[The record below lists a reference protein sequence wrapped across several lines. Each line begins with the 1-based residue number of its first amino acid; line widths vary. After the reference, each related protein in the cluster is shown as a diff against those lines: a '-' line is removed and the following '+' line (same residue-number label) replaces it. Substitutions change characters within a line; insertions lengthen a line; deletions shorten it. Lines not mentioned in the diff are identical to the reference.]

1 MLSFYSHGKLLITSE
16 YLVLDGAVSLA
27 VPTKL
32 GQSLTVTENNTQK
45 LIWKSVLHDNTPWFE
60 TEINIPLPST
70 TTSDNPIIQ
79 KLYEILK
86 AAQVLNPTFL
96 EGDKGYEVV
105 STLEFPRDW
114 GLGSSS
120 TLIANIAL
128 WATIN
133 PYELLKMTF
142 GGSGYDIACASSN
155 TPITYTNKETTP
167 EVNSVVF
174 DPVFKEKIFFIH
186 LNKKQN
192 SRDSI
197 SHYKNLDT
205 TERDYHI
212 KEFTALT
219 KEILASQDSLSRFED
234 LLLKHESKLSEILQT
249 PTIKEQLFSDYP
261 NAIKSLGGW
270 GGDFILAIGAI
281 EDMEYF
287 KEKGY
292 YKIIPYSE
300 MLLH

>member
-16 YLVLDGAVSLA
+16 YLVLDGALA
-27 VPTKL
+27 FAIPTKL
-32 GQSLTVTENNTQK
+32 GQSLTVTENNTSK
-45 LIWKSVLHDNTPWFE
+45 LVWKSVLHDNTPWFE
-60 TEINIPLPST
+60 TEINVPLPAST
-70 TTSDNPIIQ
+70 TSNDPIIER
-79 KLYEILK
+79 LYEILK

-96 EGDKGYEVV
+96 EGDQGYEVI

-120 TLIANIAL
+120 TLIANIAQ
-128 WATIN
+128 WANIN
-133 PYELLKMTF
+133 PYELLKNTF

-174 DPVFKEKIFFIH
+174 DPVFKEQLFFIY

-197 SHYKNLDT
+197 SHYKSLDA

-212 KEFTALT
+212 KEFTAFT
-219 KEILASQDSLSRFED
+219 KEIIASQDSLSSFED
-234 LLLKHESKLSEILQT
+234 LLLTHESKLSGILQT
-249 PTIKEQLFSDYP
+249 STIKEQLFSDYP
-261 NAIKSLGGW
+261 NVIKSLGGW
-270 GGDFILAIGAI
+270 GGDFILAIGTL
-281 EDMEYF
+281 EDMKYF
-287 KEKGY
+287 KQKGY
-292 YKIIPYSE
+292 YTIIPYSK